1 MKTAVQ
7 NVGLHC
13 CGYKTYNNHSIT
25 S

>member
-13 CGYKTYNNHSIT
+13 CGYKTYNNHSNT